1 MVECAEVSVAFPPE
15 KRKPDGQV
23 CEVPQASELCQAFE
37 SAQVPHHAC
46 LAHLQHQ
53 PKYLMPFIN

>member
-1 MVECAEVSVAFPPE
+1 MIECAEVSVVFPPE

-37 SAQVPHHAC
+37 TAQAFESSQVSHHAC
-46 LAHLQHQ
+46 LAHL
-53 PKYLMPFIN
+53 

>member
-53 PKYLMPFIN
+53 PK